1 MKTIRVRYL
10 AMLKDQRGLAEE
22 ALQTEAQTPE
32 ELYVSLQGTH
42 KFSVAHHE
50 MRAALNDDVVPMNTP
65 LWEGDTV
72 AFIPPV
78 AN

>member
-10 AMLKDQRGLAEE
+10 AHLKDQRGLAEE
-22 ALQTEAQTPE
+22 ALQTEALTPE
-32 ELYVSLQGTH
+32 ELYVSLRDAH
-42 KFSVAHHE
+42 NFSVARHD

-72 AFIPPV
+72 SFIPPIT
-78 AN
+78 N